1 MLDTCSPVSVAQST
15 GDQEVAGFDTRRVQQ
30 HSFVE
35 SQEGQFI
42 QERQLSVSDERMCT
56 NTR

>member
-1 MLDTCSPVSVAQST
+1 MLDTCSPASVAQST
-15 GDQEVAGFDTRRVQQ
+15 GDQEVAGFDTRWVQQ

-35 SQEGQFI
+35 SQEGQLI